1 MRKLPVCLALLATA
15 AFGQEFRVGAPV
27 SDFSVKDLKGNP
39 VSFSSVKGDIT
50 VVTFIATQCPVSNAY
65 NERIKALYND
75 YTPKGVHFVF
85 VNANRTEPATEV
97 SEHAA
102 KHGFPFPVYKDDN
115 NTVADRFGA
124 SVTPEAYVIDRT
136 GKVVYH
142 GSIDDS
148 QEIRRVKTER
158 LRTALDAVL
167 AGRPV
172 PQTETKA
179 FGCTIKKVQ
188 KAS

>member
-1 MRKLPVCLALLATA
+1 MRSFPVCAALLAVA

-39 VSFSSVKGDIT
+39 VPFSSVKGDVT

-65 NERIKALYND
+65 NERMKAVYND
-75 YTPKGVHFVF
+75 YSQKGVHFVF
-85 VNANRTEPATEV
+85 VNANRTEPAAEV
-97 SEHAA
+97 AEHAA
-102 KHGFPFPVYKDDN
+102 RHGFPFPVYKDDS

-124 SVTPEAYVIDRT
+124 SVTPEAYVIDRMGT
-136 GKVVYH
+136 LVYH

-148 QEIRRVKTER
+148 QEVRRVRTER

-172 PQTETKA
+172 PQAETKA
-179 FGCTIKKVQ
+179 FGCTIKRVQ